1 MKNLSWAVDMTYER
15 DSYADDSNATPQDS
29 HLAVDT
35 KLNYRH
41 SETLSFYVLCTN
53 LFDRKYDK
61 EYNSGMSGTYYDPRP
76 GRFME
81 VGVTYKF

>member
-1 MKNLSWAVDMTYER
+1 M
-15 DSYADDSNATPQDS
+15 
-29 HLAVDT
+29 
-35 KLNYRH
+35 NYRH

-81 VGVTYKF
+81 VGSLDNLLDYFHSLLWADLGDGIPSQPVAVKMN